1 MNDIILDGLTD
12 TLVITKRF
20 RSPNEF
26 ANFIEQMVA
35 RYNIQYMEAV
45 IKYCTEMEV
54 DLESVGP
61 LINKKLKEKIQQE
74 AVKANLMKQKD
85 KAVE

>member
-26 ANFIEQMVA
+26 AIFIEQMVA
-35 RYNIQYMEAV
+35 DYNIPYMEAV
-45 IKYCTEMEV
+45 IKYCSEMEIDV
-54 DLESVGP
+54 ESVGP

-74 AVKANLMKQKD
+74 AISSNMMKQKEVSA
-85 KAVE
+85 K

>member
-26 ANFIEQMVA
+26 AIFIEQMVA
-35 RYNIQYMEAV
+35 DYNIPYMEAV
-45 IKYCTEMEV
+45 IKYCAEMEIDV
-54 DLESVGP
+54 ESVGP

-74 AVKANLMKQKD
+74 AIRSNMMKQKEVSA
-85 KAVE
+85 K